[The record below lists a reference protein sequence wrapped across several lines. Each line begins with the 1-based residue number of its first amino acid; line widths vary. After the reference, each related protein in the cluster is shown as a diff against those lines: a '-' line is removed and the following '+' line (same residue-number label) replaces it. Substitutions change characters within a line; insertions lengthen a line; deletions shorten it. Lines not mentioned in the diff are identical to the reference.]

1 MAARMDFFNGL
12 TGGWVAPA
20 FSGLLLSLAFPTSP
34 GHPMAWAHGSPWAFV
49 ALLPL
54 FSCLPRP
61 AWNGFRCG
69 WVTGF
74 VFSLYSLYWV
84 AFTQGGGPAVV
95 AGTLLMAG
103 YIGLF
108 YGLAGAGLSAAVKA
122 WPHAGWL
129 AAPLL
134 WTGAEYLLA
143 LGELGFPWLLLGST
157 QAVTVEF
164 IQYAEITGVYGVSF
178 WTAAVNVV
186 LWLTLRAS
194 GLRPRMAGAAAL
206 LALFAC
212 PWWYSAS
219 VIDSTPGEPGLRVG
233 LVQNNLGLEKWHRGG
248 LERSFITLEHLS
260 REAAAQGPDLL
271 VWPETAVPCRLRTR
285 EDCSSRVEELVAELG
300 VPVLTG
306 ASDADPHTREPYN
319 AAFYFTEG
327 RPPQRY
333 AKMHLVPFGERTPFM
348 DYVPLLRDID
358 WTALTGD
365 LGPAEF
371 ARGRERTLFEHP
383 ARRLRGADL
392 LRVGVPRPGP
402 PPRRRRRRLPRR
414 DHQRL
419 LVRPHRGALPAR
431 AAGGVPGGREPHRHR
446 PLRHERGLPVRRPV
460 RPHLAVDA
468 GLHRGARR
476 RRPRRRVAPDL
487 LQPPRRPVRP
497 ARHRRG
503 LPCGNGRHPALQA
516 DRLRS
521 WKPENES
528 GNQLSRAAV
537 NLVKVPVR
545 WQMARM
551 GTRIVGRV
559 IANASSADTP

>member
-1 MAARMDFFNGL
+1 MALHPMGIRTPAG
-12 TGGWVAPA
+12 GGWVAPA
-20 FSGLLLSLAFPTSP
+20 LSGLLLSLAFPTAP
-34 GHPMAWAHGSPWAFV
+34 DHPMAWAHGSPWAFV

-61 AWNGFRCG
+61 TWKEGFRCG

-108 YGLAGAGLSAAVKA
+108 YGLAGAGISTAVKA

-129 AAPLL
+129 AAALL
-134 WTGAEYLLA
+134 WTGAEYLLS

-157 QAVTVEF
+157 QAVTVEL

-178 WTAAVNVV
+178 WAASVNAV

-194 GLRPRMAGAAAL
+194 GLRPRLAGAAAL

-212 PWWYSAS
+212 PWWYSTA
-219 VIDSTPGEPGLRVG
+219 VIDSTPGEPGIRVG
-233 LVQNNLGLEKWHRGG
+233 LVQNNLGLEKWHSGG
-248 LERSFITLEHLS
+248 LERSFTTLEQLS
-260 REAAAQGPDLL
+260 RAAAAQGPDLL
-271 VWPETAVPCRLRTR
+271 VWPETAVPCQLRTR
-285 EDCSSRVEELVAELG
+285 EDCSGRVEELVAELG

-319 AAFYFTEG
+319 AAFYFTAD
-327 RPPQRY
+327 RAPQRY

-371 ARGRERTLFEHP
+371 ARGRERTLFKHP
-383 ARRLRGADL
+383 GGDFAVLICFESVFPDLVRRHVAAGADFL
-392 LRVGVPRPGP
+392 VVITNDSWFGRTAGPYQHAQLAVFRAVENRTAIARCATSGVSLFVDPYGRTSQSTPIFTEAHAVGGLATGQ
-402 PPRRRRRRLPRR
+402 RRTFYNRRGDLFARL
-414 DHQRL
+414 
-419 LVRPHRGALPAR
+419 VTGAAFLAAMAAIPVSRR
-431 AAGGVPGGREPHRHR
+431 AA
-446 PLRHERGLPVRRPV
+446 
-460 RPHLAVDA
+460 
-468 GLHRGARR
+468 
-476 RRPRRRVAPDL
+476 
-487 LQPPRRPVRP
+487 Q
-497 ARHRRG
+497 
-503 LPCGNGRHPALQA
+503 
-516 DRLRS
+516 
-521 WKPENES
+521 ES
-528 GNQLSRAAV
+528 
-537 NLVKVPVR
+537 
-545 WQMARM
+545 
-551 GTRIVGRV
+551 
-559 IANASSADTP
+559 